1 MSYYANFIQILSS
14 NKRVKKLK
22 FAIKMKKH
30 TGISYL
36 IYCTL
41 QNVTDPWGSEFK
53 MKKVRK
59 KSPNYRAISVIRTGG
74 KYKIWRCQKHYL
86 ASRLRTKLNI
96 SELKIGDGGG
106 TMAGGGAM
114 APYGPPDYAGPGN
127 R

>member
-1 MSYYANFIQILSS
+1 
-14 NKRVKKLK
+14 
-22 FAIKMKKH
+22 MKK
-30 TGISYL
+30 
-36 IYCTL
+36 
-41 QNVTDPWGSEFK
+41 VR
-53 MKKVRK
+53 KVRK